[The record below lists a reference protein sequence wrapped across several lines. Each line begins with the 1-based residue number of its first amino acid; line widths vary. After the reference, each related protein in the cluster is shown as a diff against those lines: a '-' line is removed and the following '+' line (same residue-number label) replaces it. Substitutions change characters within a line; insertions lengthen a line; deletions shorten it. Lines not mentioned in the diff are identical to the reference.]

1 MKMGRRVSGFEFIWL
16 LFIISALQPII
27 ARRTLEVMRQNR
39 IARIERE
46 RGSRVIVLIHR
57 QETMSFL
64 GFPLMRY
71 IDMQDSEQ
79 VLRAIHLT
87 DDNIP
92 LDIILHTPGG
102 LVLASVQIARAVR
115 AHPAKVT
122 VFVPHMAMSGGTLIA
137 LAADEVVMC
146 EHSVLGPVDPQINQ
160 NPAVSIIKTVEIK
173 PIAEVDDQTLIHAD
187 VARKAIAQLRETVER
202 ILPRAMNDAAKHRLV
217 DALTSGKWT
226 HDYPIL
232 AEDAAAVGIPVS
244 TAMPEA
250 ILDLMTMYPQAKRLQ
265 RSVEFSPGP
274 RERQP
279 QETGRL

>member
-1 MKMGRRVSGFEFIWL
+1 MSGFEFIWV
-16 LFIISALQPII
+16 LFIIMALQPVV
-27 ARRTLEVMRQNR
+27 ARRALELMRQNR
-39 IARIERE
+39 IAQIERRRE
-46 RGSRVIVLIHR
+46 SRVIVLIHR
-57 QETMSFL
+57 QETMSLL

-79 VLRAIHLT
+79 VLRAIHMT
-87 DDNIP
+87 DDNVP
-92 LDIILHTPGG
+92 LDIVLHTPGG
-102 LVLASVQIARAVR
+102 LVLASVQIARAIR

-160 NPAVSIIKTVEIK
+160 DPAVSIIKAVEDK
-173 PIAEVDDQTLIHAD
+173 PIAEVDDKTLIRAD
-187 VARKAIAQLRETVER
+187 VARKAVAQLRETVER
-202 ILPRAMNDAAKHRLV
+202 ILPEAMPDADRRRLI

-232 AEDAAAVGIPVS
+232 AEDAKAIGIPVS

-250 ILDLMTMYPQAKRLQ
+250 VLDLMTMYPQPNRLQ
-265 RSVEFSPGP
+265 RTVEFSPGP
-274 RERQP
+274 REPKP
-279 QETGRL
+279 QETGRIG